1 MRIYVPERIWQLDD
15 GIFGI
20 VGRWD
25 WVKDSNYPLYRTGYV
40 VIAPRHSLY
49 ELPKEDVFTVDVHGG
64 VTCDRIVE
72 EPERDA
78 FGFELEKEV
87 CRRTHLLDAF
97 WKHRVIGFDCAHY
110 GDGYL
115 TDVDDLENA
124 GFRPSLE
131 RYGRQWTYDMVERE
145 VLRLY
150 EELRKLRR
158 RLSHARNGA

>member
-1 MRIYVPERIWQLDD
+1 MKIYVPERIWLFDE

-25 WVKDSNYPLYRTGYV
+25 WVKDNTHYPLYRTGYV
-40 VIAPRHSLY
+40 VIAPWHSLY

-78 FGFELEKEV
+78 FGLELERQVYK
-87 CRRTHLLDAF
+87 RTHLLDAL
-97 WKHRVIGFDCAHY
+97 WGHRIIGFDCAHY

-145 VLRLY
+145 VWRLY
-150 EELRKLRR
+150 EELR
-158 RLSHARNGA
+158 RLSHACDGT